1 MQEAKPRV
9 GSTGFAERTA
19 WGVGLVCVVTW
30 AALYIEGQTGA
41 RHELERFAVL
51 QSAAAQQTAT
61 PDLSLWDDER
71 IGAWRRALNE
81 PAPPPIAVLRIPK
94 IRLEV
99 PVLPGTDDFTLNRAV
114 GHIGDTALPG
124 TDGNSGLAGHRDG
137 FFRGLKDI
145 GPGDA
150 IEVETLRGK
159 KEVYRVERIWVVDPE
174 DVSVLD
180 PTPTRALTL
189 VTCYPFY
196 HVGPAPQ
203 RYIVRAVR
211 ADTAAAV
218 HRGRSTG
225 VTDPA
230 RRRSI
235 VGDVLDAGGQAITG
249 IEMRALTG
257 TRKREEQEAL

>member
-1 MQEAKPRV
+1 MRPA
-9 GSTGFAERTA
+9 GFAERTA
-19 WGVGLVCVVTW
+19 WALGLVCVVTW
-30 AALYIEGQTGA
+30 AALHIEGITGA

-51 QSAAAQQTAT
+51 QAAAARQAAT
-61 PDLSLWDDER
+61 PDLSLWDPER
-71 IGAWRRALNE
+71 ISAWRGALNE
-81 PAPPPIAVLRIPK
+81 PAPPPVAVLRIPR

-99 PVLPGTDDFTLNRAV
+99 PVLPGSDNFVLNRAV
-114 GHIGDTALPG
+114 GHIEGTVLPG
-124 TDGNSGLAGHRDG
+124 TDGNSGIAGHRDG

-180 PTPTRALTL
+180 PTSTRSLTL

-211 ADTAAAV
+211 ADSVAAV
-218 HRGRSTG
+218 HRGAQQVSG
-225 VTDPA
+225 I
-230 RRRSI
+230 RR
-235 VGDVLDAGGQAITG
+235 DAD
-249 IEMRALTG
+249 R
-257 TRKREEQEAL
+257 

>member
-1 MQEAKPRV
+1 M

-19 WGVGLVCVVTW
+19 WAFGLVCVVTW
-30 AALYIEGQTGA
+30 AALYIEGVTGA

-51 QSAAAQQTAT
+51 QAAAAQQTAT

-71 IGAWRRALNE
+71 ISAWRRALNE

-218 HRGRSTG
+218 HRGRSPG

-235 VGDVLDAGGQAITG
+235 IGDVLDRGSSAHGN
-249 IEMRALTG
+249 
-257 TRKREEQEAL
+257 